1 MLILGL
7 IFAAVVIVGPI
18 VLIVILR
25 RSAHQCAWCHKP
37 TVKLGNLPDAER
49 GQIGELIR
57 EEGMDPALS
66 YELCEACRRIYDEWW
81 FQSDWDMSDR
91 WCACGFELSFPWD
104 VDPRKL
110 RKAVADLPAAVFA
123 RLSKQ
128 YTDDD
133 IAQLRRGYD
142 DLDYRFERSPEPHA
156 LKVCGICHRIYMWI
170 EIKGY
175 QVFQCVSS
183 GREKYEAVA
192 DRRQMET

>member
-1 MLILGL
+1 MEFLVL
-7 IFAAVVIVGPI
+7 IFAAVVIVGPF
-18 VLIVILR
+18 VLMVILR
-25 RSAHQCAWCHKP
+25 RSAHQCAWCHKR
-37 TVKLGNLPDAER
+37 TVKLGKLPDAER
-49 GQIGELIR
+49 GQICEIIR

-110 RKAVADLPAAVFA
+110 RKAVADLPPAVFA
-123 RLSKQ
+123 LLSKQ
-128 YTDDD
+128 YTPDD

-142 DLDYRFERSPEPHA
+142 DLDYRFEKSPEPHA
-156 LKVCGICHRIYMWI
+156 LKVCGICHRIYMWV
-170 EIKGY
+170 EIAGY

-183 GREKYEAVA
+183 GRDKYEAVA